1 MTDTPGP
8 GDDPGVDAGDE
19 DAIASQPVDPGLP
32 SRVRIGERPPRSGLA
47 GSMRRPVSRAIRIR
61 RSTVV
66 LVVAFLVCG
75 GLSLWFPPAAKVTAG
90 TGSGSDLPGILP
102 AVTTTT
108 TTSTV
113 PPATT
118 APSTSTT
125 APPPTSASSVKS
137 TTSTS
142 TTPRSTTTT
151 STTRSTTTTTTTTTL
166 PSVGATTTTATR
178 P

>member
-118 APSTSTT
+118 AP
-125 APPPTSASSVKS
+125 PPTSASSVKS